1 METDTHN
8 DAIKCGYTA
17 RQLDTTQRQQVYDK
31 LCLEN
36 GTTKVNQL
44 DKKLF
49 NVSDAKLTEFL
60 EHYEDSILNVK
71 QKGKSYMIMDNFL
84 EYVGLTRED
93 LLGARAEAQ
102 TLARDARSGIPDSKR
117 VDVMMWLQGLE
128 QSPAYPNLAKL
139 EKTMGAFGGKMNSMS
154 QVGDGDRTKRVDKL
168 DF

>member
-1 METDTHN
+1 METDTQN
-8 DAIKCGYTA
+8 AAIKCAYTA
-17 RQLDTTQRQQVYDK
+17 QKLDTTQRQQVYDK

-93 LLGARAEAQ
+93 LLGARAEAEQ
-102 TLARDARSGIPDSKR
+102 LASEAS
-117 VDVMMWLQGLE
+117 
-128 QSPAYPNLAKL
+128 
-139 EKTMGAFGGKMNSMS
+139 
-154 QVGDGDRTKRVDKL
+154 
-168 DF
+168 

>member
-1 METDTHN
+1 METDTYN

-17 RQLDTTQRQQVYDK
+17 QKLDTTQRQQVYDK

-93 LLGARAEAQ
+93 LLGARAEAEQ
-102 TLARDARSGIPDSKR
+102 LASEASSPIPGSKR
-117 VDVMMWLQGLE
+117 VDV
-128 QSPAYPNLAKL
+128 
-139 EKTMGAFGGKMNSMS
+139 
-154 QVGDGDRTKRVDKL
+154 
-168 DF
+168 

>member
-17 RQLDTTQRQQVYDK
+17 QRLDTTQRQQVYDK

-93 LLGARAEAQ
+93 LLGARAEAEQ
-102 TLARDARSGIPDSKR
+102 LAGEASLPIAGSKR
-117 VDVMMWLQGLE
+117 VDVAMWLRDLQ
-128 QSPAYPNLAKL
+128 QSAYPSLGKL
-139 EKTMGAFGGKMNSMS
+139 EAKMLELGGKMNNFS
-154 QVGDGDRTKRVDKL
+154 QNGDGDRTKRVDKL
-168 DF
+168 DV